1 VIRVGSFSWQRT
13 CCPLGGR
20 IPSMKALRMI
30 SVLSVLPLMVVVDV
44 WTWLEDGLARLGAR
58 RW

>member
-1 VIRVGSFSWQRT
+1 LLF
-13 CCPLGGR
+13 LDGR
-20 IPSMKALRMI
+20 IPSMKALRRI

-58 RW
+58 HR